1 MLFEM
6 ISAGFG
12 GQGILF
18 LGDMIAEAALR
29 ENLQVTFLPTYGVA
43 MRGGTANCVVTISDE
58 EIGAPLLDEPHAAI
72 IMNEPSLVKFQPLIR
87 PGGVIIANST
97 IIDPAAFNRAGDLRI
112 VWIPATKMSREI
124 AGTEKS
130 ANVIALGA
138 FLAVEPV
145 VSVATIE
152 TIIREYAFAK
162 KPHLIESN
170 LAALHAGLEY
180 APGPCACS
188 CGGKC
193 N

>member
-1 MLFEM
+1 MLFEV

-29 ENLQVTFLPTYGVA
+29 ENRQVTFLPTYGVA

-58 EIGAPLLDEPHAAI
+58 EIGAPLLDEPHAGI

-87 PGGVIIANST
+87 PGGLIIANAT
-97 IIDPAAFNRAGDLRI
+97 LIDPAAFNRAGDVRI
-112 VWIPATKMSREI
+112 VWIPATKMAKEI

-130 ANVIALGA
+130 ANMIALGA
-138 FLAVEPV
+138 FLAVEPI

-152 TIIREYAFAK
+152 TIIREYAFAS
-162 KPHLIESN
+162 KPHLIEKN
-170 LAALHAGLEY
+170 LVALHAGLEY
-180 APGPCACS
+180 APGPCAC
-188 CGGKC
+188 GKKC